1 MQANPIFSPVKRL
14 HSVLAI
20 VLSAVLLATVTARD
34 VSGLRGDWRFLS
46 LELTP
51 LSNENTVNSTVWDFS
66 GCSPVEER
74 AEAYARRVRNIVYE
88 DIAGRCRAYLIA
100 GDSVYY
106 RGYNQGRHERMIAEG
121 NIPAMAPGGFHAGD
135 SLRAEGMV
143 YDVPSSER
151 GLHSGRRVG
160 VGRLVYF
167 GDTVSGV
174 RLFEEVFSVTKA
186 VGGDSVGVPERFALY
201 RWFCPGDTL
210 PLAVQIESGAGE
222 NLSRRLFVDRES
234 LSHAAEK
241 DKQTENES
249 GDEAIMSVLRGAA
262 VEVGPGTISI
272 SFPPSPLS
280 AELDISLMDV
290 AGNIYSSVRHI
301 LPAEEASTVELP
313 RSSCPRGRYIVAV
326 RLRGNPEINYKI
338 YVDL

>member
-1 MQANPIFSPVKRL
+1 MKRL

-20 VLSAVLLATVTARD
+20 VLSAVLLAPVTARD
-34 VSGLRGDWRFLS
+34 VSSLRGDWRFLS

-51 LSNENTVNSTVWDFS
+51 LSDEAVVNSTVWDFS
-66 GCSPVEER
+66 GCSPVDER
-74 AEAYARRVRNIVYE
+74 AEAYTRRVRNIVYE

-106 RGYNQGRHERMIAEG
+106 RGYNQGRHERMIADG
-121 NIPAMAPGGFHAGD
+121 NIPAMAPESFHAGD

-143 YDVPSSER
+143 YDMPSSER
-151 GLHSGRRVG
+151 GLHSGRLVG

-167 GDTVSGV
+167 GDTVSGA

-234 LSHAAEK
+234 VADAAEK
-241 DKQTENES
+241 DRRGET
-249 GDEAIMSVLRGAA
+249 GPTGEAVLRVLRGGA
-262 VEVGPGTISI
+262 VEVGPGSVSI

-280 AELDISLMDV
+280 AELDISLMDA

-301 LPAEEASTVELP
+301 LPAEEASRVELP

-326 RLRGNPEINYKI
+326 RLRDNPEINYKI